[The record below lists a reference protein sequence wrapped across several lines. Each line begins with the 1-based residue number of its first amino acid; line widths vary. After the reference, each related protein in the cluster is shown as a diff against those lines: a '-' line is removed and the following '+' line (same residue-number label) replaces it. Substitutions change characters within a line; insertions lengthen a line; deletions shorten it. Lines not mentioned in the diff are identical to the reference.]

1 MHLVI
6 KGLDPNS
13 NQNLREFVTRQVES
27 KLSLHFQADSFAADL
42 DPRYQWPAWRK
53 GSLGSVFGANETHW
67 QNCNPSSRS
76 WPVRGHPKG
85 NPTSGSRSETGVRPT
100 TKQSDQIVSA
110 ERPRSYPCYEIKL
123 IWVEL

>member
-27 KLSLHFQADSFAADL
+27 KLSAFPSGFVRSDL
-42 DPRYQWPAWRK
+42 DPRIKARVRK

-85 NPTSGSRSETGVRPT
+85 NPTSGSAVKRHRPT

-110 ERPRSYPCYEIKL
+110 ERPRSYPCYEMKL